1 MEQPLLKRLSWIDF
15 AKGFLILLVIFGHST
30 NFPIIKSYF
39 GYFYMPMFFFLSGYT
54 LKRRD
59 FCSFLKKKSKSIL
72 VPYLI
77 FSILLIAY
85 KQLRLM
91 LFNTPFN
98 IVEGLI
104 SIILPYTGRTGGS
117 VYELWFLPC
126 LFIAELLAITIL
138 SNKKGISILAVILE
152 IVFIVIGWLFL
163 PYTSLVLAFSYATA
177 FILLGYVCKNRFTD
191 KPITSILIF
200 VISLIIHIAM
210 FVVNSVIL
218 DNDIEFSSGF
228 IRNEALW
235 LVGAV
240 TGIIA
245 YCYICKK
252 ISSFSPLEY
261 IGKNSLYFYC
271 FHYFVIPI
279 VGIVVERLIKNQILI
294 MLATFVLV
302 TIITTLV
309 VIAYNYLVKKVK
321 KYAGKRTFN

>member
-30 NFPIIKSYF
+30 KFPLIKSYF

-104 SIILPYTGRTGGS
+104 SVILPYTGRTGGT

-138 SNKKGISILAVILE
+138 SNKKNISILAVIFE
-152 IVFIVIGWLFL
+152 MVCIVIGWAFL

-177 FILLGYVCKNRFTD
+177 FILLGYIFKNRFAD
-191 KPITSILIF
+191 KPITSLLIF
-200 VISLIIHIAM
+200 TIATIIHIAM
-210 FVVNSVIL
+210 FIVNSIVL
-218 DNDIEFSSGF
+218 GNGIEFSSGF

-271 FHYFVIPI
+271 LHYFVLAI
-279 VGIVVERLIKNQILI
+279 VGIVTEKAFSSEIVNTLITFILTTI
-294 MLATFVLV
+294 V
-302 TIITTLV
+302 TTIV
-309 VIAYNYLVKKVK
+309 VVTYNFLIKKVK
-321 KYAGKRTFN
+321 KYARNKAFN